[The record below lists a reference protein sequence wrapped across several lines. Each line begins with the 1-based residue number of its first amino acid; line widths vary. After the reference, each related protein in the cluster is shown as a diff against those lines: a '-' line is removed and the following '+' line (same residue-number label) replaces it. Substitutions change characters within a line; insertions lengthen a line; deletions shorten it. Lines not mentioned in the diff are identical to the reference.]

1 MRKRRK
7 KEEIA
12 LPRCHGNLAG
22 KANELHKSFLKSRD
36 DTLIQALMHSL
47 TRALID
53 VHTSARRLSPTSL
66 STFKLSLKH

>member
-22 KANELHKSFLKSRD
+22 KANELHKSFFKRHD
-36 DTLIQALMHSL
+36 DTLIQALIHSL
-47 TRALID
+47 THALID
-53 VHTSARRLSPTSL
+53 VHAVSHAVHSAHSI
-66 STFKLSLKH
+66 FH